1 MSSRMEG
8 DGDKDKSLKARWD
21 SLPPRTR
28 TYAVFGALGMGVLL
42 LAGGLVSEPQKG
54 PAAAQV
60 QARID
65 NALIPKEKVGDL
77 GSAAV
82 SQDLRESAK
91 KVRDLEGE
99 VARLKQMMDKQ
110 NSGDA
115 AGTQT
120 TQRIQSELQQL
131 RGELQEI
138 KRTGGAAGSSGASA
152 GMVPPNAQ
160 RPQPAG
166 TVGAPGAPG
175 AVPGLG
181 NEAGTAMAPAAIAF
195 GQQRTIGGPDER
207 AKTAQVSVAGPI
219 ARPPEGFYLPSG
231 SIIRG
236 VLLNGVDAPT
246 GRAAMKDPV
255 PVLARIK
262 HDAILPNRYR
272 ADVKECFVILDAIGD
287 LPSERV
293 MMRTSTLSCVRKDR
307 TVIDMALKAYAIGED
322 GRAGLRGTVINKQGA
337 IIAKALVAGF
347 AEGASNAF
355 GGNNNMLSPVGQNG
369 EIQID
374 VGRSGK
380 AGVMGGASSALD
392 RIAAYYLDLA
402 DQMHPVIEI
411 DSARRVSLVILQ
423 GSQVGGALPGQGN
436 GQPQPNTGPRPAV
449 ASVQR

>member
-1 MSSRMEG
+1 MSARMEG
-8 DGDKDKSLKARWD
+8 GASENPGLKERWD
-21 SLPPRTR
+21 QLSTK
-28 TYAVFGALGMGVLL
+28 TKTFAVMGGGLGAVLL
-42 LAGGLVSEPQKG
+42 LAGTLTSEPSKG

-65 NALIPKEKVGDL
+65 NALIPKEKVNDL

-82 SQDLRESAK
+82 SQDLRDSAK
-91 KVRDLEGE
+91 RVRDLEGE
-99 VARLKQMMDKQ
+99 VARLKQMMEKGA
-110 NSGDA
+110 SGDA
-115 AGTQT
+115 AGAQT
-120 TQRIQSELQQL
+120 TQRIQAELQQ
-131 RGELQEI
+131 I
-138 KRTGGAAGSSGASA
+138 RTEMSNLSKGVGSGGAAGPTSTIASA
-152 GMVPPNAQ
+152 N

-166 TVGAPGAPG
+166 TIGGQPG
-175 AVPGLG
+175 VPGLG
-181 NEAGTAMAPAAIAF
+181 GGEQAAMPMSPAF
-195 GQQRTIGGPDER
+195 GQQRTIGGPNEQQR
-207 AKTAQVSVAGPI
+207 AAVAI
-219 ARPPEGFYLPSG
+219 APSAPKLPEGFYLPSG

-337 IIAKALVAGF
+337 IIAKALIAGF

-355 GGNNNMLSPVGQNG
+355 GGNSNMMTPVGQNG
-369 EIQID
+369 EVQID
-374 VGRSGK
+374 LGRSGRS
-380 AGVMGGASSALD
+380 GVMGGASSALD

-402 DQMHPVIEI
+402 DQMHPIIEI

-423 GSQVGGALPGQGN
+423 GSQVGGALPGQPRG
-436 GQPQPNTGPRPAV
+436 GPQTAPQGPRPAV
-449 ASVQR
+449 ASAPVNR